1 MRRQDGTVKHD
12 PLTDASFANPL
23 IMSEFPLKSLLC
35 YHSDNKARV
44 GDNNDGG
51 YVIVD
56 GFEYDTLASRLLME
70 ED

>member
-1 MRRQDGTVKHD
+1 
-12 PLTDASFANPL
+12 
-23 IMSEFPLKSLLC
+23 MSEFPLKSLLC